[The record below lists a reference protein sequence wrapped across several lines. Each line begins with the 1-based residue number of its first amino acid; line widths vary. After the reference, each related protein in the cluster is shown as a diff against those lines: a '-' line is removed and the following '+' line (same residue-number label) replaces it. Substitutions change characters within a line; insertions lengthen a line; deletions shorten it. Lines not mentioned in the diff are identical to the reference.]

1 MTTKPVLAVL
11 DAHYFW
17 TRELFTQC
25 REQFD
30 VLLLKPRD
38 FRAQRR
44 ELGRWSLQLSA
55 KPLSEGV
62 WEMNLP
68 MPPGWLF
75 GGWGITQRVLAML
88 IKRFAAGRPLVLA
101 SCYPFYLGLE
111 DRLQCPLIYYSIDDY
126 HDYWPRREKQTE
138 ELERRI
144 VAKADCCVCVAEYRT
159 KLFQSW
165 IPQGDREKIMHLPHG
180 CSPAFMVEKP
190 LLAPLDLP
198 QNLNN
203 HRRPIGGYVGALNNR
218 FDFAF
223 LSEVATLRPN
233 VTFLLG
239 GDPPKESEGSA
250 EWYQGVQAARQL
262 PNVHFIGRVPHGDI
276 GRHLQSFDV
285 LLMCYSESRFNT
297 SACPMKLWDYMGTS
311 RPVVANAAVP
321 EVLLWESVIR
331 VVLNPEGFAGELD
344 AALVDTAWKASER
357 LAIAR
362 ENSWKRQGEK
372 LLDFLSIQ
380 QVIVERMNG
389 K

>member
-1 MTTKPVLAVL
+1 MRRKPVLAVL

-17 TRELFTQC
+17 TRELFTQG
-25 REQFD
+25 RERFD

-44 ELGRWSLQLSA
+44 ELGRWSLQFSA
-55 KPLSEGV
+55 KQLSEGV
-62 WEMNLP
+62 WEMHLP

-75 GGWGITQRVLAML
+75 GGWGMTQRVLAML

-101 SCYPFYLGLE
+101 SCYPYYLGLE
-111 DRLQCPLIYYSIDDY
+111 ERLQCPLIYYSIDDY
-126 HDYWPRREKQTE
+126 HDYWPGREKQTE

-165 IPQGDREKIMHLPHG
+165 IPQGDRGKILHLPHG

-190 LLAPLDLP
+190 LVTPLDLP
-198 QNLNN
+198 KNLMN
-203 HRRPIGGYVGALNNR
+203 HQRPIAGYIGALNNR

-223 LSEVATLRPN
+223 LSKVSALRPN
-233 VTFLLG
+233 TTFLLG
-239 GDPPKESEGSA
+239 GDPPKQSEGSD
-250 EWYQGVQAARQL
+250 EWFQGVQATRQL

-321 EVLLWESVIR
+321 EVLQWNSVIR
-331 VVLNPEGFAGELD
+331 VGKNPEEYANQLD
-344 AALVDTAWKASER
+344 AALANPEWKSDER

-362 ENSWKRQGEK
+362 ENSWQRQGEK
-372 LLDFLSIQ
+372 LLDFFEHQ
-380 QVIVERMNG
+380 QAVAERMME